1 MKVLLVVLH
10 ADASRGGA
18 EGYTVTLFHR
28 LLAEGH
34 DARVAAATFE
44 PSIPRDRRVPLDF
57 RGVTRT
63 GRYARFLRSLD
74 RHIDGNPD
82 EIVHTM
88 LPVRRCDI
96 YQPQAGLEVAEWKTL
111 PLAKRIGNARRRAF
125 AATERRLLSGDAPPM
140 TICLSERTRRQAVE
154 IFERPDRFVTVYHA
168 VDETLFPPVPPR
180 NAAATPVCVFVG
192 QDFARKGLDVAIDAI
207 AKHPTARLRVVG
219 GDDAQSYVA
228 QAKAHGLAVGFVGAT
243 GRANDAA
250 DDQVTGRVEFIGAT
264 RDVATQLRDAD
275 VFVFPTRREPFG
287 MVVVEA
293 MLCGV
298 PPVVSRAA
306 GAAEIIRDGV
316 DGRIV
321 DGEDPAAWA
330 AAFDDVLANRA
341 AMSAAC
347 LARRD
352 ELSYSNHLRTLLAL
366 YERAKR

>member
-44 PSIPRDRRVPLDF
+44 PGIPRDRRVPIDF

-63 GRYARFLRSLD
+63 GRYARFLKSLD

-82 EIVHTM
+82 EIVHSM
-88 LPVRRCDI
+88 LPVWRCDV
-96 YQPQAGLEVAEWKTL
+96 YQPQAGLEVFEWKAL
-111 PLAKRIGNARRRAF
+111 PLAKRLGNARRRAF
-125 AATERRLLSGDAPPM
+125 AATERRLLSADRSPI
-140 TICLSERTRRQAVE
+140 TICLSDRTRQQAVE
-154 IFERPDRFVTVYHA
+154 IFQRPERFVTVYHA
-168 VDETLFPPVPPR
+168 VDETLFPPVPAR
-180 NAAATPVCVFVG
+180 EAAEPPVCVFVG

-207 AKHPTARLRVVG
+207 ANHPTARLRVVG
-219 GDDAQSYVA
+219 GDDANRFAA
-228 QAKAHGLAVGFVGAT
+228 QAQAHRLTVGFGAGT
-243 GRANDAA
+243 D
-250 DDQVTGRVEFIGAT
+250 RVQFVGAT

-275 VFVFPTRREPFG
+275 AFVFPTRREPFG

-298 PPVVSRAA
+298 PPIVSRAA
-306 GAAEIIRDGV
+306 GAAEIVRDGV

-321 DGEDPAAWA
+321 DGEDPGAWA
-330 AAFDDVLANRA
+330 AAIDDVLTNRA

-352 ELSYSNHLRTLLAL
+352 ELSYSHHLRTLLAL
-366 YERAKR
+366 YERAKA

>member
-1 MKVLLVVLH
+1 MNILLVVLH

-28 LLAEGH
+28 LLAEGY
-34 DARVAAATFE
+34 DGRVAAATFE
-44 PSIPRDRRVPLDF
+44 ASIPRDRRVPIDF

-63 GRYARFLRSLD
+63 GRYARFLKSLD
-74 RHIDGNPD
+74 RHLDGNPD
-82 EIVHTM
+82 EIVHAM
-88 LPVRRCDI
+88 LPVRRCHV

-125 AATERRLLSGDAPPM
+125 VATERRLLSGDAPPM
-140 TICLSERTRRQAVE
+140 TICLSEQTRQQAVE

-168 VDETLFPPVPPR
+168 VDETLFLPVPAR
-180 NAAATPVCVFVG
+180 DAASPPVCVFVG
-192 QDFARKGLDVAIDAI
+192 QDFARKGLNIAIDAI

-219 GDDAQSYVA
+219 GDDAGRYVA
-228 QAKAHGLAVGFVGAT
+228 QAQAHGLAVGFGSDTGVDNEHAT
-243 GRANDAA
+243 RSE
-250 DDQVTGRVEFIGAT
+250 RVQFIGAT

-275 VFVFPTRREPFG
+275 AFVFPTRREPFG

-298 PPVVSRAA
+298 PPVVSRTA
-306 GAAEIIRDGV
+306 GAAEIVRDGV

-330 AAFDDVLANRA
+330 AAIDDVLTNRA

-352 ELSYSNHLRTLLAL
+352 ELSYSHHLRTLLAL
-366 YERAKR
+366 YERARR

>member
-34 DARVAAATFE
+34 DVRVAAATFE
-44 PSIPRDRRVPLDF
+44 PSIPRDRRVPIDF

-63 GRYARFLRSLD
+63 GRYARFLKSLD
-74 RHIDGNPD
+74 RHMAGNPD

-88 LPVRRCDI
+88 LPVWRCDL
-96 YQPQAGLEVAEWKTL
+96 YQPQAGLEAAEWKTL
-111 PLAKRIGNARRRAF
+111 PLAKRIGNPRRRAF
-125 AATERRLLSGDAPPM
+125 VATERQLLSGERPPI
-140 TICLSERTRRQAVE
+140 TICLSERTRQHAVE
-154 IFERPDRFVTVYHA
+154 IFGRADRFVTVYHA
-168 VDETLFPPVPPR
+168 VDETLFEPVPPR
-180 NAAATPVCVFVG
+180 DAAPSAVCVFVG

-219 GDDAQSYVA
+219 GDDAAPYVA
-228 QAKAHGLAVGFVGAT
+228 RAKAHGLAVGFESGSAT
-243 GRANDAA
+243 DR
-250 DDQVTGRVEFIGAT
+250 VTFVGAT
-264 RDVATQLRDAD
+264 RDVPTQLRDTDA
-275 VFVFPTRREPFG
+275 FVFPTRREPFG

-298 PPVVSRAA
+298 PPIVSRQA
-306 GAAEIIRDGV
+306 GAAEIIRDRV

-321 DGEDPAAWA
+321 DGEDPDAWA
-330 AAFDDVLANRA
+330 AAIDDVLKHRA

-352 ELSYSNHLRTLLAL
+352 ELSYSHHLRTLLAL
-366 YERAKR
+366 YERAKA